1 MKISR
6 FSEKWL
12 LNSDS
17 LHSQKKTELFPKI
30 IPSSPPPEFSHFQ
43 NWNRVFSFLILQSGL
58 IFLHLPTQAGQPI
71 KIFNFYKILVTT
83 KIESEYQNLRSAVR
97 MQRQA
102 LERRYFS
109 AFYSQN
115 AFLIQ
120 NAVFGTIVP

>member
-1 MKISR
+1 MK
-6 FSEKWL
+6 
-12 LNSDS
+12 SDFLILTPLIPS
-17 LHSQKKTELFPKI
+17 PPQKKTDLFPKI
-30 IPSSPPPEFSHFQ
+30 IPCSPPLKFSHFQ

-58 IFLHLPTQAGQPI
+58 IFLHLPTQPGQPI
-71 KIFNFYKILVTT
+71 TIFNFYKILVTT